1 MTRRQGRSA
10 SIPWVVWLAAAVV
23 VLAALTLLAAPV
35 GYRLGVLP
43 LRTALLSVLRWG
55 AYAAAAGAGVSALAL
70 GYLLARPKG
79 ARRGVWVALL
89 CLVAAGAMFSI
100 PAGYRVGPARPPI
113 HDISTDTDDPPPF
126 VAVVPLNTPGRTDYE
141 GEVIAAQQR
150 QAYPDLQPVM
160 LDDPPAAAFERALAA
175 VYRMRWQLVEA
186 DEPAGRIEAT
196 DTTFW
201 FGFKDDVAVRIR
213 PGESGGAVVDVRSI
227 SRVGVGDLGANANRI
242 RAFLAR
248 LQAALAR

>member
-1 MTRRQGRSA
+1 MTRRQGRGA
-10 SIPWVVWLAAAVV
+10 SIPWVVKLAVGVV

-55 AYAAAAGAGVSALAL
+55 AYAAAAGAAVATLAL
-70 GYLLARPKG
+70 GFLLARPQS
-79 ARRGVWVALL
+79 ARRGLWLALV
-89 CLVAAGAMFSI
+89 CLLAAGALFSI
-100 PAGYRVGPARPPI
+100 PAGYRIGPAKPAI
-113 HDISTDTDDPPPF
+113 HDITTDTDDPPPF

-150 QAYPDLQPVM
+150 QAYPDLEPVM
-160 LDDPPAAAFERALAA
+160 LDDPPREAFERALAA

-201 FGFKDDVAVRIR
+201 FGFKDDVVIRVR
-213 PGESGGAVVDVRSI
+213 PAGGGSRIDVRSL
-227 SRVGVGDLGANANRI
+227 SRVGGGDAGTNAARI
-242 RAFLAR
+242 RDYVE
-248 LQAALAR
+248 ALTAD